1 MACLPI
7 VSPRSNSRGPPRV
20 ATSEPYV
27 TSRNVR
33 DVAEVLEKYMRS
45 NALLVAVLEGDSDE
59 VRRIVDGGHVRI
71 DRTDP
76 FGNSALHV
84 AAHSGHCSIARL
96 LMRRRVAVD
105 ATNCDGWTPLHFAS
119 LQSDVHMLQTLL
131 AAGADVNARDI
142 ALRTP
147 LHVAC
152 HTGRALE
159 ALKALLRGGALID
172 ARSANNNTPLL
183 LCSELNDRPAAMLL
197 ASVGA
202 SVTNTRTLD
211 KGGRTPEGWATKH
224 GWRKQLMLGSL
235 APGRPLAPVVNR
247 VEGKCIGIK
256 WLFPYVANEDATLED
271 VDAYKANG
279 ANVDCFEVQTGYV
292 PRSAQL
298 ANSTQCRF
306 PFAAHYAPSVMSD
319 TVGAPTARSRDV
331 GTPLT
336 EATRP
341 RTQSTLA
348 TVPGTVAAPSSR
360 YAAGSIVISA
370 RPSEGEC
377 SFIYRYSLRESCSQ
391 VDSLPYHL

>member
-1 MACLPI
+1 MRLPL
-7 VSPRSNSRGPPRV
+7 VSTRSRGSKGPPRV

-45 NALLVAVLEGDSDE
+45 NPLLVAVFEGDGDE
-59 VRRIVDGGHVRI
+59 VRRIIDGGLVRI

-84 AAHSGHCSIARL
+84 AAHSGHCSIVRL
-96 LMRRRVAVD
+96 LVRRRIAID

-119 LQSDVHMLQTLL
+119 LQSDVQMLQTLL

-147 LHVAC
+147 LHVVC

-183 LCSELNDRPAAMLL
+183 LCCELNDRPAAMLL

-224 GWRKQLMLGSL
+224 GWCKQLMLGSL

-247 VEGKCIGIK
+247 VESKCIGVK
-256 WLFPYVANEDATLED
+256 WLFPYVANEDATLAD
-271 VDAYKANG
+271 VDAYKVNG
-279 ANVDCFEVQTGYV
+279 ANVDCFDVQTGCVSSLLVSSPLKSVDFDFVRSLLLTIRIAPATTYYHVQVRATKRTARELDAV
-292 PRSAQL
+292 PLPLR
-298 ANSTQCRF
+298 
-306 PFAAHYAPSVMSD
+306 
-319 TVGAPTARSRDV
+319 GAPC
-331 GTPLT
+331 PLRHVRNSWSPHCQ
-336 EATRP
+336 EP
-341 RTQSTLA
+341 
-348 TVPGTVAAPSSR
+348 
-360 YAAGSIVISA
+360 
-370 RPSEGEC
+370 
-377 SFIYRYSLRESCSQ
+377 
-391 VDSLPYHL
+391 